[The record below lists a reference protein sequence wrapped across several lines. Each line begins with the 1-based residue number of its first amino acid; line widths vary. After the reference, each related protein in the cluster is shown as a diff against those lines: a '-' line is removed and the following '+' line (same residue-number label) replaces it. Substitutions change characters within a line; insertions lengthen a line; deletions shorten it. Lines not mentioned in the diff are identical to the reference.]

1 MPKSIWDCMPNKTF
15 LSQYLQILYLWF
27 VVWFEVSSQATER
40 ELSGVPQFV
49 AEMTITLYTKNVQI
63 DVSSC

>member
-1 MPKSIWDCMPNKTF
+1 MPNKTF
-15 LSQYLQILYLWF
+15 LSQYLRILYLWF

-49 AEMTITLYTKNVQI
+49 AEMTITLYAKNVQI